1 MKQADGGCPG
11 LSVVSI
17 HLVVRFSQ
25 WMPSCFGYSQKTS
38 WFSLHHFSWRAQK
51 YPCHILKY
59 QRNQL
64 LLHFYMTLDTNLAME
79 RCRLCVNWQHQGS
92 EFFYHQGSVSV
103 SKSVIFCNYNG
114 LALYMSHIGERW
126 GSREEKRG
134 GGKSMR
140 MKGLCYHFHLYI
152 SWQFILI
159 WLAPIPANNFS
170 SDQHHWAFRW

>member
-25 WMPSCFGYSQKTS
+25 WMPSCFGYSQKSS

-51 YPCHILKY
+51 YPCHISKKSSPSSFLY
-59 QRNQL
+59 
-64 LLHFYMTLDTNLAME
+64 DTWHKPCYGKMQAVCKLATSGGVSFSTTKAPCLSLNL
-79 RCRLCVNWQHQGS
+79 
-92 EFFYHQGSVSV
+92 
-103 SKSVIFCNYNG
+103 CNYNG
-114 LALYMSHIGERW
+114 LALYMSHVGERW
-126 GSREEKRG
+126 GTREEKRS

-140 MKGLCYHFHLYI
+140 MKGLCDHFHLYI

-170 SDQHHWAFRW
+170 SDQHHWALRW